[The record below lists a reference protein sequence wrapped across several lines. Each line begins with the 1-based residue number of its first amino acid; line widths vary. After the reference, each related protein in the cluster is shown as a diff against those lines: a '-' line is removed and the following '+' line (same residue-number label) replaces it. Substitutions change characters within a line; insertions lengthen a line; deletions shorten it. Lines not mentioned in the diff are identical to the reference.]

1 MRSFI
6 AVSSFLTLY
15 SLVSAAP
22 APVPLFGINFGAGD
36 KANGTPTAVSQSD
49 ITSKLQ
55 LPAFFARAAYCDPKT
70 VTDLTCGAPCDAVK
84 TLKVLASGGDE
95 GATPRFFIGQ
105 HPDSQSVIVAHEG
118 TDPEKIL
125 SIANDAKFAQVDMN
139 STLFPKAAS
148 GSKVHDGFQETQ
160 GRTADIV
167 LSTVKSA
174 LSSTGFKRVLVTGH
188 SLGAAVATLDATM
201 LRMQLDSSVQVDSV
215 VFGLPRVG
223 NQEFADMVDSMLP
236 GFTHVTNN
244 DDPVPIVPPRFL
256 SFQHPQG
263 ELHITSVDSKTGDAT
278 MEACPGQENENCS
291 EGNSLLSASVQDHLG
306 PYFNDISFGGS
317 QCPS

>member
-95 GATPRFFIGQ
+95 GATPRC
-105 HPDSQSVIVAHEG
+105 E
-118 TDPEKIL
+118 
-125 SIANDAKFAQVDMN
+125 
-139 STLFPKAAS
+139 
-148 GSKVHDGFQETQ
+148 
-160 GRTADIV
+160 
-167 LSTVKSA
+167 
-174 LSSTGFKRVLVTGH
+174 
-188 SLGAAVATLDATM
+188 
-201 LRMQLDSSVQVDSV
+201 
-215 VFGLPRVG
+215 
-223 NQEFADMVDSMLP
+223 
-236 GFTHVTNN
+236 
-244 DDPVPIVPPRFL
+244 
-256 SFQHPQG
+256 
-263 ELHITSVDSKTGDAT
+263 
-278 MEACPGQENENCS
+278 
-291 EGNSLLSASVQDHLG
+291 
-306 PYFNDISFGGS
+306 
-317 QCPS
+317 